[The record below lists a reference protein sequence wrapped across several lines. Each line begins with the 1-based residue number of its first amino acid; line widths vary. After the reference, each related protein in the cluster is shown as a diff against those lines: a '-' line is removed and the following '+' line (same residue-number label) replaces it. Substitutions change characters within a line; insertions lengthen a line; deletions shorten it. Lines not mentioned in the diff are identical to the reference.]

1 MMSARIYQKQ
11 VHHWEKIFH
20 TRLSIHISWWSTRD
34 TRIIAGGSLCWY
46 CPDTSAPVSQPRLR
60 SSLPIPSLSVKV
72 TLVESRHW
80 HCDWNISDHVKIS
93 EIVNCV
99 NISMETRNWNI
110 QLWHKQCYKMF
121 YKIETLF
128 YTFAFLSGKKW
139 TQDPSQ
145 LFLFS
150 LSKRIFEGREQNKFC
165 WRKKWNLKAMS
176 ISL

>member
-1 MMSARIYQKQ
+1 MQGYIRSK
-11 VHHWEKIFH
+11 
-20 TRLSIHISWWSTRD
+20 SITERKYFIPASQSTFPGGRPE
-34 TRIIAGGSLCWY
+34 ILGSSPVAACAGTVPTPVSG
-46 CPDTSAPVSQPRLR
+46 PVSQPRLL

-80 HCDWNISDHVKIS
+80 HWNIWDHVKIS

-99 NISMETRNWNI
+99 YISMETRNWNI

-150 LSKRIFEGREQNKFC
+150 LSKRIFEGSEQNKFC